1 MLRFTLIAALLAN
14 VVLAQ
19 QPATPAPAA
28 AVSTSVSMP
37 APVPAPVDPH
47 AIPPDEQ
54 YVLGPDSQP
63 KADVAKGT
71 VTEFTMDDSK
81 TFPGFARK
89 WWLYVPANYDGKKP
103 LALMVFQDGG
113 GYVKADGS
121 WRVPV
126 VLDNLIAKKQ
136 LPPMAAIFIN
146 PGESATKPV
155 KKNRSFEYDSLS
167 PAYATFLLDE
177 ILPEARK
184 YVVITDDPE
193 GRGICGASSGGI
205 CSFTVAWERPD
216 QFRKVYTTIGSF
228 TNIRGGNAYP
238 DLVRK
243 AEKKPIR
250 IFQQDGARDIVNQFG
265 SWPEGNKAMAA
276 ALQEKGYDHQ
286 FVFGEGTHNARHG
299 ASILPYALRWLWR
312 DYAR

>member
-1 MLRFTLIAALLAN
+1 MLRFTLIAALLSN

-19 QPATPAPAA
+19 QPPAPA
-28 AVSTSVSMP
+28 
-37 APVPAPVDPH
+37 VDPH

-63 KADVAKGT
+63 KADVPHGT
-71 VTEFTMDDSK
+71 VTEFTLPDSK
-81 TFPGFARK
+81 TYPGFSRK
-89 WWLYVPANYDGKKP
+89 WWLYVPAQYDGHTP
-103 LALMVFQDGG
+103 VALMVFQDGG
-113 GYVKADGS
+113 GYVKPDGA

-126 VLDNLIAKKQ
+126 VLDNLIAQKK
-136 LPPMAAIFIN
+136 LPVMAAIFVN
-146 PGESATKPV
+146 PGEAPAPAGAEGKDGKPPATR
-155 KKNRSFEYDSLS
+155 KNRSLEYDTLS
-167 PAYATFLLDE
+167 AAYATFLLDE

-184 YVVITDDPE
+184 LVAITDDPE
-193 GRGICGASSGGI
+193 GRGICGSSSGGI
-205 CSFTVAWERPD
+205 CAFTVAWQRPD
-216 QFRKVYTTIGSF
+216 QFRKVYSTIGSF

-238 DLVRK
+238 DLVRTT
-243 AEKKPIR
+243 EKKPVR

-276 ALQEKGYDHQ
+276 ALDEKGYDHQ